1 MAVKPIEHAGT
12 WLLPEVHDPATGR
25 IDAKRLAAA
34 LGVKQAELARALNV
48 DRRVLGNKPTL
59 PMFQKRAAMLERS
72 LAILIDY
79 LGNVET
85 ARAWFQTP
93 NPNLEDRT
101 PWEVCEKTEEFPNGL
116 EAVAHMVARVPEGIP
131 A

>member
-1 MAVKPIEHAGT
+1 MAVKPVEHAGT

-25 IDAKRLAAA
+25 IDAKKLAAV
-34 LGVKQAELARALNV
+34 LGVKQAELARALRV
-48 DRRVLGNKPTL
+48 DRRVLGSKPTL
-59 PMFQKRAAMLERS
+59 PKLQERAAMLERT

-79 LGNVET
+79 LGSAEV

-93 NPNLEDRT
+93 NPNLGDRT
-101 PWEVCEKTEEFPNGL
+101 PWEVCEKTEEFPKGL
-116 EAVAHMVARVPEGIP
+116 EAVAHMIARVPEGIP

>member
-1 MAVKPIEHAGT
+1 MAVKPVEHAGA

-25 IDAKRLAAA
+25 IDAKKLAAA
-34 LGVKQAELARALNV
+34 LGVKQAELARALRV
-48 DRRVLGNKPTL
+48 DRRVLGSKPTL
-59 PMFQKRAAMLERS
+59 PKLQERAAMLERA

-79 LGNVET
+79 LGSVET

-101 PWEVCEKTEEFPNGL
+101 PWEVCENVEEFPKGL
-116 EAVAHMVARVPEGIP
+116 EAVVRMIARVPEGIP

>member
-1 MAVKPIEHAGT
+1 M
-12 WLLPEVHDPATGR
+12 LPEVHDPATGR
-25 IDAKRLAAA
+25 IDAKKLARV
-34 LGVKQAELARALNV
+34 LGVKQAELARALKV

-59 PMFQKRAAMLERS
+59 PKLQERAAMLGRA

-79 LGNVET
+79 LGSVET

-93 NPNLEDRT
+93 NPNLENRT
-101 PWEVCEKTEEFPNGL
+101 PWEVCENVEEFPKGL
-116 EAVAHMVARVPEGIP
+116 EAVVHMVTRAPEGTP

>member
-1 MAVKPIEHAGT
+1 MVVKPIEHAGA
-12 WLLPEVHDPATGR
+12 WLIPEVHDPNTGR
-25 IDAKRLAAA
+25 IDAKKLAEV
-34 LGVKQAELARALNV
+34 LGATQAGLARVLQV
-48 DRRVLGNKPTL
+48 DRRVLANKPTM
-59 PMFQKRAAMLERS
+59 PKFQKRAAMLERT

-79 LGNVET
+79 LGSAEV

-93 NPNLEDRT
+93 NPNLGDRT
-101 PWEVCEKTEEFPNGL
+101 PWEVCEKAEEFPKGL

>member
-1 MAVKPIEHAGT
+1 MAVKPVEHAGA

-25 IDAKRLAAA
+25 IDAKKLAAV
-34 LGVKQAELARALNV
+34 LGVKQAELARALRV
-48 DRRVLGNKPTL
+48 DRRVLGSKPTL
-59 PMFQKRAAMLERS
+59 PKLQERAAMLERT

-79 LGNVET
+79 LGSAEV

-93 NPNLEDRT
+93 NPNLGDRT
-101 PWEVCEKTEEFPNGL
+101 PWEVCEKTEEFPKGL
-116 EAVAHMVARVPEGIP
+116 EAVAHMIARVPEGIP